1 MISPK
6 SQIYP
11 NVAVEVLR
19 NFGSQPISSRF
30 IQSPSTTEFFQEM
43 RLALCPVSGLV
54 QLAETF
60 PPEELR
66 PRVPWITAFEP
77 EAHLDDLTTRLA
89 TLPGLSGDSVVAGYS
104 SKDDSTLQRLKERGF
119 KNQWRLDPALDLSL
133 SDSCAFVES
142 FQLPFCDGVAS
153 LAAEK
158 HGRPQ
163 LFLVRHV
170 LEHSYDILRFLRAAA
185 GVIRN
190 DGYVMFEVPDCTR
203 AFEVLDYSTLWEEH
217 SVYFTSW
224 TFLQALAAAGL
235 EPVIFENYPH
245 SFENCMVAVCRKID
259 LVESSTQPQVPD
271 AEVARAHR
279 FANEFPR
286 VTNDL
291 RGRLEKLKSQGKR
304 MALFGA
310 GHLAVAF
317 LSLHGL
323 SDFFECVIDDN
334 PHKDGMLLPG
344 SFLPIK
350 SSSAL
355 LTDEIHV
362 CMLSL
367 NPESEDK
374 VIQKNAKFT
383 SAGGCFLSIFP
394 SSSRYF
400 AR

>member
-1 MISPK
+1 MICPK

-11 NVAVEVLR
+11 IVTVEVLR
-19 NFGSQPISSRF
+19 NFGPQPISSRF

-104 SKDDSTLQRLKERGF
+104 SKDDSALQRLKERGF
-119 KNQWRLDPALDLSL
+119 TKQWRLDPALDIGL
-133 SDSCAFVES
+133 SDPCAFVES
-142 FQLPFCDGVAS
+142 FQLPFCDGAGS
-153 LAAEK
+153 HAAEK
-158 HGRPQ
+158 YGHPQ

-185 GVIRN
+185 AVIRD

-203 AFEVLDYSTLWEEH
+203 AFEALDYTTLWEEH
-217 SVYFTSW
+217 SAYFTPL
-224 TFLQALAAAGL
+224 TFLQALTAAGL
-235 EPVIFENYPH
+235 EPVIFESYPH
-245 SFENCMVAVCRKID
+245 SFENCMVAVCRKTS
-259 LVESSTQPQVPD
+259 LVKSSPPPQAPE

-291 RGRLEKLKSQGKR
+291 RGQLEKMKSQGKR

-355 LTDEIHV
+355 LTDGIHV

-374 VIQKNAKFT
+374 VIQKNAKFAV
-383 SAGGCFLSIFP
+383 AGGNFLSIFP
-394 SSSRYF
+394 SSARYF